1 MKQFYFLTFLTFLF
15 FGQSTFGQCEWDNNF
30 TNFIPTI
37 DGAILVGDPNP
48 QVNDPNFYVVE
59 YSTGSFSAG
68 NGPNDPN
75 VDFVTFTNDDLAADG
90 QYELTGLEPGT
101 LYYIT
106 IFIVC
111 INEQELS
118 PLQNPVNF
126 VTLDSACP
134 DPENLVS
141 FDPTPDGFDVIG
153 SPSELYSSYTV
164 EVYAANNALIQI
176 YTFTNDDLVDG
187 VYSATG
193 LDPLTLY
200 TSVFYATC
208 TNGSITEYDEGSFET
223 IAVIDCPEVYTLPY
237 YNDFGSLNETGDN
250 VSAVDI
256 ATFEQCNT
264 LIDADEGV
272 PVNLNSD
279 RWGVFADFNNP
290 GNVFAISFAVDAND
304 FQTPT
309 NPDQLFV
316 MGPFDF
322 TNESNL
328 ELSWKYSYYGSGNNE
343 DTYSVYVSE
352 TSDYDEII
360 SSTVSYSETITAA
373 TDGEFLPRSLD
384 ISEATGGLRYI
395 SFRHHDSPNGFVIG
409 IDDVTVGSCPMPQ
422 INFWQM
428 GDNGVQFSG
437 INNDQ
442 ILAYQIEY
450 STSEFVPG
458 DGSANIFEFDSF
470 PGSLDGLETDTQYY
484 FAIRSVCGEGSYSAW
499 EGGPDAWSTTGGYC
513 EPVPDDC
520 SAGDGFLSFE
530 LGDISNLNSGC
541 SPNGYGD
548 FTNLSTDLEQG
559 GVYEFNMTTGWGLQY
574 VSIWIDFNDDGV
586 FSSDELIL
594 VDELVGD
601 DAPGNYPL
609 VTNVTIP
616 SDAPLGE
623 HRLRAKSSYDE
634 NSSNNPCQP
643 ASSGYGETEDY
654 TVNIVEALSTSD
666 FNILNLRIFP
676 NPADTD
682 FVTITSSVSG
692 DKSIEVLDMNGR
704 KVISTVIT
712 DDKLDISSLET
723 GFYMTK
729 VTIDGKTSTSKLI
742 IE

>member
-15 FGQSTFGQCEWDNNF
+15 FGQSTFGQCEWNNNF
-30 TNFIPTI
+30 TNFIPTS

-48 QVNDPNFYVVE
+48 QVDDPNFYVVE
-59 YSTGSFSAG
+59 YSTSSFTSG

-75 VDFVTFTNDDLAADG
+75 VDYVLFTNDDLADDG
-90 QYELTGLEPGT
+90 QYELTGLQPGT

-111 INEQELS
+111 PDQGALS

-126 VTLDSACP
+126 VTLDSSCP

-153 SPSELYSSYTV
+153 SPSELYSTYTV
-164 EVYAANNALIQI
+164 EVYGANNALIQI

-208 TNGSITEYDEGSFET
+208 TDGSNTGNQENIFET
-223 IAVIDCPEVYTLPY
+223 LANIDCPEMYYAPY
-237 YNDFGSLNETGDN
+237 YNGFGSANETGQN

-256 ATFEQCNT
+256 ATFEQCNI
-264 LIDADEGV
+264 LIDADEEV
-272 PVNLNSD
+272 PETLNAD
-279 RWGVFADFNNP
+279 RWGVFLDFNNP
-290 GNVFAISFAVDAND
+290 GNVFAVSFGIDPAN
-304 FQTPT
+304 FEQT

-322 TNESNL
+322 TNETNL
-328 ELSWKYSYYGSGNNE
+328 ELGWEVTNVSNSP

-352 TSDYDEII
+352 TSEYDEII
-360 SSTVSYSETITAA
+360 SSSLSYSETLSS
-373 TDGEFLPRSLD
+373 DFGGEWQPRSLD
-384 ISEATGGLRYI
+384 ISEAAGGIRYI
-395 SFRHHDSPNGFVIG
+395 SFRHHNSPQGFVMG

-428 GDNGVQFSG
+428 EDNGVQFGG
-437 INNDQ
+437 INNDEVSG
-442 ILAYQIEY
+442 YQIEY

-458 DGSANIFEFDSF
+458 DGSATVYEFDSF
-470 PGSLDGLETDTQYY
+470 PGSIDGLESDTQYY
-484 FAIRSVCGEGSYSAW
+484 FAIRSVCGDGSYSAW
-499 EGGPDAWSTTGGYC
+499 EGPDAWSTTGGYC
-513 EPVPDDC
+513 VPVPADC
-520 SAGDGFLSFE
+520 SFGDGFISIE
-530 LGDISNLNSGC
+530 LGDISHQNSGC
-541 SPNGYGD
+541 SPDGYGD
-548 FTNLSTDLEQG
+548 FTDQSTDLEQG
-559 GVYEFNMTTGWGLQY
+559 VTYPFTMTTGYDEQY
-574 VSIWIDFNDDGV
+574 VSMWVDFNDDGV
-586 FSSDELIL
+586 FSSNELLITDEI
-594 VDELVGD
+594 VNTIG
-601 DAPGNYPL
+601 APVEIPI
-609 VTNVTIP
+609 TIP
-616 SDAPLGE
+616 ADALLGE
-623 HRLRAKSSYDE
+623 HRLRIKTDWQIPSSD
-634 NSSNNPCQP
+634 NPCQP
-643 ASSGYGETEDY
+643 PVSGYGETEDY

-666 FNILNLRIFP
+666 FDILNLRIFP

-682 FVTITSSVSG
+682 FVTITSSVIG

-704 KVISTVIT
+704 KVISTIISE
-712 DDKLDISSLET
+712 DKLNISSLET